1 MKSIKAI
8 VLTGRS
14 LSQGKTKGSKFSKE
28 YLESVAVCEID
39 PNDMKELGVTEG
51 QNVKIVTKW
60 GEAVLKAINSKQAPH
75 KGIIF
80 IPYGL
85 WSSLLMNPETNG
97 TGMPSLKGIE
107 AEVFPA
113 ISEEVI
119 NIEKFFSKVL
129 KKRVIF

>member
-14 LSQGKTKGSKFSKE
+14 LPQGKTKGNKFSKE
-28 YLESVAVCEID
+28 YVESVAVCEID
-39 PNDMKELGVTEG
+39 PSDMKELGIFEG

-60 GEAVLKAINSKQAPH
+60 GQVVLKAITSKQVPH

-85 WSSLLMNPETNG
+85 WSSFLVNPETNG
-97 TGMPSLKGIE
+97 TGMPSLKGVE
-107 AEVFPA
+107 AEIFPA
-113 ISEEVI
+113 ISEKVTS
-119 NIEKFFSKVL
+119 IEEFLNQFL
-129 KKRVIF
+129 KR